1 MERVPGPDGGG
12 ARVHAL
18 VQVGEAV
25 TGYVR
30 AGRGRTVVLVRGGG
44 SQDPPPDALLDRLAD
59 AFRVIAPTDVAPDGS
74 DGIRWLC
81 DLMEGLGLDR
91 PDLVFLGRPP
101 WAGDFLLRHAHRV
114 GRVVVLANGTAANAS
129 REDQA
134 ERVVSLLRSP
144 G

>member
-1 MERVPGPDGGG
+1 MQRAPDPEVGGT
-12 ARVHAL
+12 RVHAW

-30 AGRGRTVVLVRGGG
+30 VGRGRTVVLVRGGG
-44 SQDPPPDALLDRLAD
+44 SQDPPPDGLLDRLAD
-59 AFRVIAPTDVAPDGS
+59 GFRVIAPTDAAPDGA

-91 PDLVFLGRPP
+91 PDLVFLGSLP
-101 WAGDFLLRHAHRV
+101 WAGVFLRQHAHRV
-114 GRVVVLANGTAANAS
+114 RRVVVLATETAAGAS
-129 REDQA
+129 REDLA
-134 ERVVSLLRSP
+134 EKVVSLLGSP